1 MMETNSLL
9 TTEQILLLENLTY
22 LLDNEPLKSLKKIK
36 EEIHN
41 DKELTVEDV
50 IKEIRT
56 DDLIDDKIYGSFM
69 TGKDWKNLINAI
81 QQDETLKQIKMIEVE
96 GDPALGEN
104 ETSDQNTGKGALSV
118 VFVNEESKEA
128 IVAFRGTVEY
138 EWGDN
143 FLGGAS
149 TEDVFPEMEDK
160 VSTEYQRKALEWYQ
174 SLGLEDAGYDTIT
187 VTGHSKGGNKA
198 KYITLLD
205 GSVDRCFSFDG
216 QGFSDEFIV
225 EYAPEIKAR
234 QGKIT
239 NHNVNYDFV
248 NLLLNDVGRTF
259 FYQGHDYGSGHIAE
273 AHCPNTF
280 FVFDESGNIS
290 MYPVEDRAWE
300 MDAIDTFFNSYLRTM
315 PPDKKKRF
323 IRVVSKLADG
333 LFSKEFQLT
342 EAEWLQLAYFLDEVS
357 DYADLHP
364 EFTDAIVSILD
375 TFLLNDTMK
384 KIWERCPKN
393 IKGHV
398 IWNRLID
405 DYPAIIQRMLEGD
418 NGEDL
423 SLPLS
428 YCPLEQNRVFDES
441 KLKQFAMVTKT
452 LLDVGSEAC
461 ITWDRAVE
469 ELRELSGLLPSEV
482 ISTGLESSL
491 EAIDIPFARTED
503 ELLGSIVFNN
513 INRLTREVM
522 EYDSTGAMALDEI
535 TARLA
540 AKIAIISELEESAKV
555 YYAGPLA

>member
-1 MMETNSLL
+1 MEDKDLL
-9 TTEQILLLENLTY
+9 TAEQILLLENLTY
-22 LLDNEPLKSLKKIK
+22 LLDKSPLLSLKTIA
-36 EEIHN
+36 
-41 DKELTVEDV
+41 DKVSKDKKSITVEKIIDQIEV
-50 IKEIRT
+50 
-56 DDLIDDKIYGSFM
+56 DDLIDDKNYGSFM
-69 TGKDWKNLINAI
+69 TGKDWKNLITAI

-160 VSTEYQRKALEWYQ
+160 VSTEYQRKALLWYQ
-174 SLGLEDAGYDTIT
+174 SLGLEDAGYETIT

-216 QGFSDEFIV
+216 QGFSDEFIL
-225 EYAPEIKAR
+225 EYTPEIEAR

-248 NLLLNDVGRTF
+248 NMLLNDVGKTI
-259 FYQGHDYGSGHIAE
+259 FYQGYDYGNGFFGE

-280 FVFDESGNIS
+280 FLFDENGNIS
-290 MYPVEDRAWE
+290 MHPVEDRAWE
-300 MDAIDTFFNSYLRTM
+300 IDEIDAFLNSYLRTM

-333 LFSKEFQLT
+333 VFSKEYQLT

-398 IWNRLID
+398 IWNRIIKD
-405 DYPAIIQRMLEGD
+405 FPAVISRVLED

-441 KLKQFAMVTKT
+441 KLKQFALVTKT

-513 INRLTREVM
+513 ISRLTQAVVEH
-522 EYDSTGAMALDEI
+522 DSTGAMALDEI
-535 TARLA
+535 TERLA
-540 AKIAIISELEESAKV
+540 AKIAIISELEESTKV